1 MNMTYAK
8 RGTVTSV
15 VEVTN
20 VSPHGL
26 WLLLDEREVFL
37 PYDQFPWFREAP
49 IGKIVHVEL
58 PSPGHL
64 YWPELDVDLEVE
76 SVLHPE
82 RYPLMSTVHETKVE
96 YSPEEQTAGWD
107 LDKIDECVLALLQ
120 LTLHDGARAWKGA
133 DFEVMNRLFEKGY
146 ILDPRNKNK
155 SVVLTE
161 EGLVRSREL
170 YEKLFGKKG
179 EGTIK

>member
-1 MNMTYAK
+1 MTYAK
-8 RGTVTSV
+8 HGTAISA

-26 WLLLDEREVFL
+26 WLLLDDREVFL
-37 PYDQFPWFREAP
+37 PYDKFPWFREAS
-49 IGKIVHVEL
+49 IGKVVHVEL
-58 PSPGHL
+58 PSPQHL

-82 RYPLMSTVHETKVE
+82 RYPLVSSVHEVGEEYAAAPQQGEWDQGKV
-96 YSPEEQTAGWD
+96 
-107 LDKIDECVLALLQ
+107 DECVLALLQ
-120 LTLHDGARAWKGA
+120 LTLHDGARAWKGF

-146 ILDPRNKNK
+146 ILDPRGRAK

-161 EGLVRSREL
+161 KGLARSKEL
-170 YEKLFGKKG
+170 FEELFGRGKRG
-179 EGTIK
+179 GDS